1 MKPFLDLSKSLTKLI
16 DDPIERL
23 NSQKELYSHMLDMYD
38 DLIKQGEEQ
47 EIAVA
52 KTLISFNVDEISAD
66 LKDSHIHRLNKKK
79 LFIFVFVIITTLV
92 LLYLFIYW
100 MFA

>member
-52 KTLISFNVDEISAD
+52 KTLISFNVDEISTD
-66 LKDSHIHRLNKKK
+66 LQDSHIHRLNKKK

-100 MFA
+100 VFA